1 MRYFL
6 AFFIIINFSI
16 FPQNVWKNLAS
27 YRDVN
32 SIDVSENKIFSA
44 TTGGFFSFD
53 FSDSS
58 YFTATKS
65 EGLSS
70 QSLTALANDAHNNVW
85 LGSSEGYLNV
95 LENGNSE
102 SIYKIYDIYNSNN
115 QFKGINYIS
124 VAGDT
129 VIVAMDFGLS
139 LISSSTYNFI
149 ESTTKLGEFTSKSS
163 VNFVKK
169 IDGKIY
175 ACTNEGLAV
184 EKDDVITIAL
194 PDSWKSFSFS
204 NLRANYPTAVE
215 KFNDTV
221 FVASDYGLYFI
232 HNDSLHLINYGN
244 YIYDLVSTENALW
257 ILEKNLL
264 VKYKNGAFDI
274 VFVSRSEFRTIK
286 YANSKFYISTNEG
299 VIQLDADV
307 EYERTIAPNSPPENL
322 FSSLGVDDNGTLWVA
337 SGNDPTGVGIF
348 EYQNGSWNVYDKTTD
363 SELRSNFFYQVY
375 IDGNVKYFSNWGKGF
390 AVRKNGAFKA
400 FGPQET
406 GMEGIPVNP
415 DYLVVSG
422 IRKDNKGNLWVV
434 NYWSVNGKPISVM
447 TPDSQWF
454 HFSQRAYASSSD
466 DKYSQLVIDQ
476 YGTKWFANVNAHKG
490 VLYFNDNGTLE
501 NEADDEWGLITDRDG
516 LSSTSVNALAIDKYG
531 ELWIGTGNGLDI
543 IPNPSNPDRI
553 LEVIAMRSKNI
564 TAIYVDPLNNKWIGT
579 SDGVYY
585 LSADGYTVFAQ
596 YSTDNS
602 PLPSSKINDITMNKN
617 DGGVYFATDR
627 GITVLR
633 TAAIEPVK
641 KFGELFVYP
650 NPFYVSRNE
659 TLTIEG
665 LIENSQIKIFTID
678 GKLVASSE
686 YGNVSSPG
694 GRIAL
699 WNGYDVNGEK
709 VATGIYIVVAYNEE
723 GGESASTKLAVIRE

>member
-6 AFFIIINFSI
+6 AFFIIINISI

-27 YRDVN
+27 YYDVN
-32 SIDVSENKIFSA
+32 YTDVSQNRVFAA
-44 TTGGFFSFD
+44 TTGGYFSFN

-70 QSLTALANDAHNNVW
+70 QALTALANDENNNVW
-85 LGSSEGYLNV
+85 LGSSEGFINV
-95 LENGNSE
+95 LLNGNTE
-102 SIYKIYDIYNSNN
+102 NIYKIYDIYNSNN
-115 QFKGINYIS
+115 EFKSINRIS
-124 VAGDT
+124 VSGDT
-129 VIVAMDFGLS
+129 VIVSVEFGLS
-139 LISSSTYNFI
+139 LISSSSFNFI
-149 ESTTKLGEFTSKSS
+149 ESAMKLGDFTSKS
-163 VNFVKK
+163 NIINAKK

-175 ACTNEGLAV
+175 ACTMEGLAV
-184 EKDDVITIAL
+184 EKDNVITIAL
-194 PDSWKSFSFS
+194 PESWQSFSFS

-221 FVASDYGLYFI
+221 FVASDKGLYFI
-232 HNDSLHLINYGN
+232 YDDSLYSTSYGSYVNDLISAEN
-244 YIYDLVSTENALW
+244 DLW
-257 ILEKNLL
+257 LL
-264 VKYKNGAFDI
+264 GKSKLIKYNNGSFETVYSSSA
-274 VFVSRSEFRTIK
+274 EFRTIK

-299 VIQLDADV
+299 VIQLNSFG
-307 EYERTIAPNSPPENL
+307 EYERTIAPNSPPKNL

-348 EYQNGSWNVYDKTTD
+348 EYQNEQWSVYDKTTD

-406 GMEGIPVNP
+406 GMQGIPINP

-422 IRKDNKGNLWVV
+422 IRKDNKGNLWVL
-434 NYWSVNGKPISVM
+434 NRWSVNSKPISVM
-447 TPDSQWF
+447 TPDSQWI
-454 HFSQRAYASSSD
+454 HFSQRAYTSSSD

-501 NEADDEWGLITDRDG
+501 NEADDEWGLITDKDG
-516 LSSTSVNALAIDKYG
+516 LSSSSVNALAIDKYG
-531 ELWIGTGNGLDI
+531 EVWIGTGNGLDI

-596 YSTDNS
+596 YSKDNS
-602 PLPSSKINDITMNKN
+602 PLPSGKINDITMNRN
-617 DGGVYFATDR
+617 DGGVYFATDY
-627 GITVLR
+627 GITVLH
-633 TAAIEPVK
+633 TAAVEPAK
-641 KFGELFVYP
+641 KFEELFVYP

-678 GKLVASSE
+678 GKLVAASE

-699 WNGYDVNGEK
+699 WNGYDINGEK
-709 VATGIYIVVAYNEE
+709 VGTGIYIVVAYNEE
-723 GGESASTKLAVIRE
+723 GGESASTKLAVIKE